1 MIFIIEGI
9 VLCALFTLMVYIMSR
24 NPIKTLY
31 NYPPKIQERVM
42 FLDEYKDQIPTKKN
56 KVVAK
61 VGASLLFV
69 VILALILRFING
81 YTTFLQTFGYGF
93 LLWTIVNAY
102 DAIVLD
108 IIWFCHDPQFVFKG
122 TEDMVDEYHDYWF
135 HIKGFFIG
143 EGLAI
148 VVCALA
154 GLVVSLMPYGGIE
167 QPANVPDTV
176 EVQEAIV
183 EEDSEEEVGMILQ
196 IDGKEIPVTWE
207 DNASVGALRELAVD
221 GLEIQMSM
229 YGGFEQVGS
238 LGESLPRND
247 KQTTTKS
254 GDIVLYSG
262 NQIVIF
268 YGSNSWAYTRLG
280 HISDKDESQMEEL
293 LSNGDETVTISAKN

>member
-1 MIFIIEGI
+1 MILVIESI

-24 NPIKTLY
+24 DPIKTLY
-31 NYPPKIQERVM
+31 NYPPKIQECVM
-42 FLDEYKDQIPTKKN
+42 SLDDYKDRIPTKKN

-81 YTTFLQTFGYGF
+81 YTTFLQAFGYGF

-108 IIWFCHDPQFVFKG
+108 IIWFCHDPHFVLKG
-122 TEDMVDEYHDYWF
+122 TEDMVDEYHNYWF

-148 VVCALA
+148 AVCCLA
-154 GLVVSLMPYGGIE
+154 GLVVSLMSYGGIE
-167 QPANVPDTV
+167 QPTKVPDTA

-183 EEDSEEEVGMILQ
+183 EEDSEEEVEMILQ
-196 IDGKEIPVTWE
+196 IDGKVIPVTWE
-207 DNASVGALRELAVD
+207 DNASVDALSELADD

-229 YGGFEQVGS
+229 YGGFEQVGPIGQS
-238 LGESLPRND
+238 IARDD
-247 KQTTTKS
+247 KQTTTS
-254 GDIVLYSG
+254 AGDIVLYSG
-262 NQIVIF
+262 NQIVVF

-280 HISDKDESQMEEL
+280 KINLSEDELAEL
-293 LSNGDETVTISAKN
+293 LSNGDVTLKLAR